1 MGTNSPRKMFKLA
14 STLRADVEKLGLAPP
29 PPSAASMYARL
40 VTHGKLRK
48 ATSKLFHGG
57 HYSQAV
63 EEAFKLLCNE
73 VKARLPGVA
82 KDGMDLM
89 FHAFNESAPVLRLNP
104 MSNES
109 EINEQR
115 GYKFILGG
123 VMAGVRNPR
132 AHQHDYGDD
141 QDTALE
147 LLTLANHLIKRI
159 DAAR

>member
-1 MGTNSPRKMFKLA
+1 MRSNAPRKVFKLA
-14 STLRADVEKLGLAPP
+14 SALRADVQKIGLAPP
-29 PPSAASMYARL
+29 HPPSTAYDRL
-40 VTHGKLRK
+40 VTHAKVRK
-48 ATSKLFHGG
+48 ATTKLFDGG

-73 VKARLPGVA
+73 VKARAPGIA
-82 KDGMDLM
+82 KDGFDLM
-89 FHAFNESAPVLRLNP
+89 FHAFNESTPVLKLNA

-109 EINEQR
+109 EVNEQR

-141 QDTALE
+141 EDTALE
-147 LLTLANHLIKRI
+147 LLTLANHLMKKI
-159 DAAR
+159 DAAK